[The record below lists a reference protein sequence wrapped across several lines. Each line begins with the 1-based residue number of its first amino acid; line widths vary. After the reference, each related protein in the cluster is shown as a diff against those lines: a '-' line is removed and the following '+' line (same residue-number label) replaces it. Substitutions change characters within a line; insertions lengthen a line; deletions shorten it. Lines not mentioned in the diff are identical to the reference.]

1 MWLEDSSECVII
13 DLRDRIVFMVVTF
26 GAVQGETEKCL
37 PRVFDGG
44 VKPSGPVEKVIITGQ
59 KPCGLQG
66 FGVFWK
72 KFVGSKHLLDHSIV
86 TLVFVERLD
95 DPVAP
100 MPNVLLAIA

>member
-1 MWLEDSSECVII
+1 
-13 DLRDRIVFMVVTF
+13 MVVTF
-26 GAVQGETEKCL
+26 GAVQGETKKCL
-37 PRVFDGG
+37 SRVFDGG

-59 KPCGLQG
+59 KSCGSQG
-66 FGVFWK
+66 FWGFRK